1 MGILLPRQLKIVSLY
16 FRKRRNRRL
25 CELIGHL
32 YREKGKPIDLIDI
45 GGSLVFWLSIPEDTR
60 NKCSINMLNLPGALE
75 NLPPAEERLRETVK
89 MIVGDARDLR
99 MFSDQSF
106 DMVVCNSVIEHV
118 GNWLDMRAAANEAR
132 RVGKRG
138 WIQVPAF
145 EFPLEQ
151 HFLLPFIHWL
161 ADPLQVN
168 IIRLFR
174 PSFKVMSVDDQYMA
188 VYHTRPLTRA
198 QFKSLLPN
206 TDMLSE
212 RFFFS
217 KSHVATW

>member
-1 MGILLPRQLKIVSLY
+1 MLPKPLRRVSLY

-25 CELIGHL
+25 CEIIDKL
-32 YREKGKPIDLIDI
+32 YQATGEPVNVLDI
-45 GGSLVFWLSIPEDTR
+45 GGSLIFWLSIPEDTR
-60 NKCSINMLNLPGALE
+60 NKCSIHTLNLPGVLE
-75 NLPPAEERLRETVK
+75 NLPPEEERLRKTVN
-89 MIVGDARDLR
+89 MIVGDARDLS

-106 DMVVCNSVIEHV
+106 DIVVCNSVIEHV
-118 GNWLDMRAAANEAR
+118 GNWLDMRQAANEAR

-138 WIQVPAF
+138 WFQAPAF

-161 ADPLQVN
+161 ADPLQVC

-174 PSFKVMSVDDQYMA
+174 PAFKAMSVDDQYMA

-198 QFKSLLPN
+198 QFRSLLPD

-212 RFFFS
+212 RLVFP
-217 KSHVATW
+217 KSHVSIW